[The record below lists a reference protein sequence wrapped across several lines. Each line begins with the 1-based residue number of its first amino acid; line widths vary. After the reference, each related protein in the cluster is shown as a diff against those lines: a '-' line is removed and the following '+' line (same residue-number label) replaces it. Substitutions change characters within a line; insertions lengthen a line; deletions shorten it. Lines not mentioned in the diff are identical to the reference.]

1 VNPAGTLRK
10 YWLWRSTDQFRRSY
24 KVGQPGRSFR
34 AHLIKRAIARSL
46 RLHLNTRSHLFHPE
60 GNAMCP
66 RLSCVA
72 AINIGQAPPAVAT
85 KWFGLVRRAEQGSKD
100 AAGRLLSPVPIHY
113 GVWRAREWLLSRRNN
128 LVQRIATSFG
138 CLVGI
143 VFLAVVNSPNALSQQ
158 SLQELE
164 SIAGFERTLAAVDAI
179 KDRKR
184 LQCVLSTSNE
194 RFCDCLSRNL
204 PLNIKFHDYALIVRQ
219 EKEGQEYG
227 QLSAADKKIVDQC
240 MGDPH

>member
-1 VNPAGTLRK
+1 MRP
-10 YWLWRSTDQFRRSY
+10 RS
-24 KVGQPGRSFR
+24 
-34 AHLIKRAIARSL
+34 
-46 RLHLNTRSHLFHPE
+46 
-60 GNAMCP
+60 
-66 RLSCVA
+66 SCVA
-72 AINIGQAPPAVAT
+72 AISIGQAPLAVAT
-85 KWFGLVRRAEQGSKD
+85 KWFGPVRRAEQGSKH
-100 AAGRLLSPVPIHY
+100 AQGAGRPLSPAPIHN
-113 GVWRAREWLLSRRNN
+113 GMGRAREWVLSRRNK
-128 LVQRIATSFG
+128 LVQRIAPPFG

-143 VFLAVVNSPNALSQQ
+143 VFLVVNSSNALSQQ

-164 SIAGFERTLAAVDAI
+164 SIASFERTLAAVDAI

-194 RFCDCLSRNL
+194 IFCDCLSRKL

-240 MGDPH
+240 LGDAH

>member
-1 VNPAGTLRK
+1 
-10 YWLWRSTDQFRRSY
+10 
-24 KVGQPGRSFR
+24 
-34 AHLIKRAIARSL
+34 
-46 RLHLNTRSHLFHPE
+46 
-60 GNAMCP
+60 MCP

-113 GVWRAREWLLSRRNN
+113 GVWRAREWLLSRRNK
-128 LVQRIATSFG
+128 LAQRIATSFG

-184 LQCVLSTSNE
+184 LQCILSTSNQVL
-194 RFCDCLSRNL
+194 CDCLARNL

-240 MGDPH
+240 LGAPH